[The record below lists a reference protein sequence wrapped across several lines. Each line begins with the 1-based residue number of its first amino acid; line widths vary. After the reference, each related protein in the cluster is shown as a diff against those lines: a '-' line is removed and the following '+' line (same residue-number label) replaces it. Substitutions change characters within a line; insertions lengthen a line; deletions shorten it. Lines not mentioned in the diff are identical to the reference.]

1 MKKERLLD
9 AFGQIDEEFVEEADP
24 EKKKKAK
31 KKLNKNT
38 WVKLGV
44 MAACLC
50 LAVGVLVP
58 MVNGLFN
65 AKGGGDFQDGVP
77 AEPALIYFQ
86 GALYQCCYAEDALKR
101 VGLPS
106 EITADLAGEHV
117 AYLEMGGAVD
127 YQETIKETDKELF
140 QYALAPTRAVYILRD
155 GDNYM
160 AALFCRTYFPDEPNA
175 YSDLAEVYRFFDI
188 SDGSDIV
195 SIAQTDWNRGK
206 VTGAEITEP
215 SAIEEFYT
223 LTTDITKFVS
233 MDNDAFQSIVF
244 DGIPEEEQ
252 QEAHNAF
259 ADDLQII
266 RVETKDGFRFYLQ
279 YYPNYGFLECTHAM
293 AYHTVTPELKLWFET
308 NMDIK

>member
-1 MKKERLLD
+1 MNRKDLYQSMN
-9 AFGQIDEEFVEEADP
+9 QIDDDILERSEVR
-24 EKKKKAK
+24 KKKKSSVWMKWGA
-31 KKLNKNT
+31 
-38 WVKLGV
+38 

-50 LAVGVLVP
+50 LMVGVLVP
-58 MVNGLFN
+58 LANSLFN

-86 GALYQCCYAEDALKR
+86 GALYQCVYAEDALKR

-106 EITADLAGEHV
+106 EITEDLAGEHV
-117 AYLEMGGAVD
+117 AYLEMGGSVD
-127 YQETIKETDKELF
+127 YQETIKETDTELF
-140 QYALAPTRAVYILRD
+140 QYAPAPTRAVYILRD

-160 AALFCRTYFPDEPNA
+160 VALFNRTYFPDDKDA
-175 YSDLAEVYRFFDI
+175 YTNLAEVYRFFDI
-188 SDGSDIV
+188 SDASDIV
-195 SIAQTDWNRGK
+195 SIAQTDWNREK

-215 SAIEEFYT
+215 NAIEEFYA
-223 LTTDITKFVS
+223 LTTDITTFVS
-233 MDNDAFQSIVF
+233 MGNDEFQSIVF
-244 DGIPEEEQ
+244 GGIPEEKQ
-252 QEAHNAF
+252 PDAHNAF

-279 YYPNYGFLECTHAM
+279 YYPNYGLLECTHAM